1 MTSTSFHT
9 EDLSKSTFLIT
20 GGAGFIGSHLV
31 EYLVNNNAGRVVV
44 VDNLSTGNI
53 DNIYSFIHNSGVEFH
68 QIDINDFEFLKEI
81 LSGVDF
87 VLHQAALGS
96 VPRSISEPLA
106 THAANATGFLSVLE
120 ACRLCNVKR
129 LVYASSSSV
138 YGDSPELPKVEEKIG
153 KPKSPYAVTKLMDE
167 AYAKL
172 YADMHGLSV
181 TGLRYFNIFGP
192 RQNPNGPYAAAI
204 PLFIIES
211 LKDGKPK
218 VFGDGEQSRDFT
230 YVENAVQAN
239 IKALFSENKVAGE
252 VFNIACGE
260 RFSLNTIL
268 NFISEISSRKLDT
281 SYEAERKGDIKDS
294 HASIQKATEL
304 INYIPEV
311 KLKEGLRITWK
322 WYQEK
327 YNS

>member
-9 EDLSKSTFLIT
+9 QDISESTFLIT

-31 EYLVNNNAGRVVV
+31 EYLVNNNAGRVLVL
-44 VDNLSTGNI
+44 DNLSTGNI
-53 DNIYSFIHNSGVEFH
+53 DNISSFIKNNGVEFY
-68 QIDINDFEFLKEI
+68 QKDINDFEFLKEI
-81 LSGVDF
+81 LIGVDY

-96 VPRSISEPLA
+96 VPRSISDPLA

-120 ACRLCNVKR
+120 ACRMCNVKR

-138 YGDSPELPKVEEKIG
+138 YGDSLELPKVENNIG
-153 KPKSPYAVTKLMDE
+153 KPKSPYAITKFMDE
-167 AYAKL
+167 AYARL

-204 PLFIIES
+204 PLFILES
-211 LKDGKPK
+211 LNEGKPK

-239 IKALFSENKVAGE
+239 IKALFTENKVAGE

-268 NFISEISSRKLDT
+268 NFILEISDRKLDIT
-281 SYEAERKGDIKDS
+281 YEAERKGDIKDS
-294 HASIQKATEL
+294 HASILKATNL
-304 INYIPEV
+304 LDYHPDV
-311 KLKEGLRITWK
+311 KLREGLEITWN
-322 WYQEK
+322 WYREK
-327 YNS
+327 FNS

>member
-1 MTSTSFHT
+1 MTSKSFYT
-9 EDLSKSTFLIT
+9 EDLSESTFLIT

-31 EYLVNNNAGRVVV
+31 EYLVNNDAGRIVV

-53 DNIYSFIHNSGVEFH
+53 DNISSFIRNNSVEFH
-68 QIDINDFEFLKEI
+68 QKDINDFEFLVEI
-81 LSGVDF
+81 LSGVDY

-96 VPRSISEPLA
+96 VPRSISDPLA

-138 YGDSPELPKVEEKIG
+138 YGDSPELPKVEENIG
-153 KPKSPYAVTKLMDE
+153 KPKSPYAITKLMDE

-172 YADMHGLSV
+172 YADLHGLSV
-181 TGLRYFNIFGP
+181 IGLRYFNIFGP

-204 PLFIIES
+204 PLFILES
-211 LKDGKPK
+211 LNDCKPR
-218 VFGDGEQSRDFT
+218 VFGSGEQSRDFT
-230 YVENAVQAN
+230 YVQNAVQAN
-239 IKALFSENKVAGE
+239 IRALFAEGKVDGE
-252 VFNIACGE
+252 VLNIACGE

-268 NFISEISSRKLDT
+268 NFISEISNRKLVI

-294 HASIQKATEL
+294 HASIMKATNL
-304 INYIPEV
+304 LDYHPDV
-311 KLKEGLRITWK
+311 KLREGLEITWN
-322 WYQEK
+322 WYREQF
-327 YNS
+327 SS